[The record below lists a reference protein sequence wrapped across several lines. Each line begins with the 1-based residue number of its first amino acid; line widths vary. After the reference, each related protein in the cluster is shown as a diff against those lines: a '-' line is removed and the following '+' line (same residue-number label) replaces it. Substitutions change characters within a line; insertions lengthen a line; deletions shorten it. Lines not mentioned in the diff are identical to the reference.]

1 MRTIE
6 EVRHGWILRLVEKH
20 GTVADLNAAL
30 GRTRTDATL
39 TQIKNKAPNTR
50 TGKVRSMGSDL
61 AREIEEKLGMER
73 GTLDHEPKEE
83 ASAGNA
89 PELWTAYERADEVR
103 KELVNAI
110 LNVGRAP
117 PWLDP
122 SAVKF
127 LVGMTKE
134 AAVSK
139 ATASTTERPIER
151 PPEQKK
157 LQTRIASSA

>member
-6 EVRHGWILRLVEKH
+6 EVRHDWLLRLVEKH

-83 ASAGNA
+83 AAAGNA
-89 PELWTAYERADEVR
+89 PEPWAAYEGADEVR

-110 LNVGRAP
+110 LNVGSAP

-134 AAVSK
+134 AADSFS
-139 ATASTTERPIER
+139 AER
-151 PPEQKK
+151 KK
-157 LQTRIASSA
+157 KPAA

>member
-6 EVRHGWILRLVEKH
+6 EVRHDWLLRLVEKH

-83 ASAGNA
+83 PQSGDAQG
-89 PELWTAYERADEVR
+89 PWTAYERADEVR

-110 LNVGRAP
+110 LNVGSAP
-117 PWLDP
+117 PWLDL
-122 SAVKF
+122 AGVRF

-134 AAVSK
+134 AADQFS
-139 ATASTTERPIER
+139 AER
-151 PPEQKK
+151 KK
-157 LQTRIASSA
+157 KPAA